1 MSSDKAERAKI
12 SAQIKH
18 VPKDA
23 QVIMSILREL
33 NIHEYEPRV
42 VNQLLEFTFRYVT
55 CILDDAKVYANH
67 ARKKTIDLDDVRLA
81 TEVTLDKSFTGPPPR
96 NVLAK
101 VAELRN
107 AMPLPPIKPHCGLRL
122 PPDRY
127 CLTAVNYKLR
137 AINQTKKMNK
147 TAMEGRALKTVVKT
161 VGSANGPKR
170 AHAVVAKQQVVTIP
184 KPVIKFTTTT
194 TPAAGKSVASSQ
206 NNGTPGSGSSVA
218 GDLKSEPSA
227 GGGGDVK
234 MEVDSDAVAVGSIP
248 GSGGGAGGSGG
259 GGGGAGSGNVTG
271 GAVKRE
277 REDDDFEFAAN

>member
-1 MSSDKAERAKI
+1 MEKAEKAKI

-23 QVIMSILREL
+23 QVIMSILKEL
-33 NIHEYEPRV
+33 NIQEYEPRV

-81 TEVTLDKSFTGPPPR
+81 TEMTLDKSFTGPPSR
-96 NVLAK
+96 HILAK

-127 CLTAVNYKLR
+127 CLTGVNYKLR
-137 AINQTKKMNK
+137 ATNQPKKMTK
-147 TAMEGRALKTVVKT
+147 SALEGRTVKT
-161 VGSANGPKR
+161 MVKPVSSANGPKR
-170 AHAVVAKQQVVTIP
+170 AHSIVSKQQVVTIP

-194 TPAAGKSVASSQ
+194 KTVPVMEVKNEPA
-206 NNGTPGSGSSVA
+206 
-218 GDLKSEPSA
+218 DM
-227 GGGGDVK
+227 K
-234 MEVDSDAVAVGSIP
+234 MEVDSDAAAVGSIA
-248 GSGGGAGGSGG
+248 SS
-259 GGGGAGSGNVTG
+259 NT
-271 GAVKRE
+271 AVKRE
-277 REDDDFEFAAN
+277 RDDEEFEFPTN